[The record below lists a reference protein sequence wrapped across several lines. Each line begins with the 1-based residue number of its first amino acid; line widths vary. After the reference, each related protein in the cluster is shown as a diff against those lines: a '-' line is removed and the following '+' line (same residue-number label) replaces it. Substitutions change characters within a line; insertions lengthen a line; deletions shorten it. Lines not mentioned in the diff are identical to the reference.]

1 MKLIDRIKSDNF
13 ALGLAIFSVII
24 QGGHS
29 GYVFMSLTSFTG
41 WLAYTHSISMAMV
54 ISGAI
59 LYFTLKKNSKL
70 SLSFAVF
77 ESLINI
83 AYYIKFIIT
92 DDKSFWLLSIAI
104 PISVV
109 LPITVYYYSEHI
121 DSPNK
126 EENNGDQDT
135 TLKLKLVK
143 TDKQTQTYEF
153 RKI

>member
-29 GYVFMSLTSFTG
+29 AYVFMSLTSFSG
-41 WLAYTHSISMAMV
+41 WLAYTHSISMAMI

-59 LYFTLKKNSKL
+59 LYFTLKKNKKL
-70 SLSFAVF
+70 SLYFSIF

-83 AYYIKFIIT
+83 AYYIKFMIVEE
-92 DDKSFWLLSIAI
+92 KSFWLLTIAV
-104 PISVV
+104 PIAVV

-121 DSPNK
+121 DTLPTEK
-126 EENNGDQDT
+126 RENPEDSIYKF
-135 TLKLKLVK
+135 KLIKSNK
-143 TDKQTQTYEF
+143 TDQTYEF
-153 RKI
+153 RKV